1 MIPLY
6 RKYKF
11 VNLVYTFSDRLLL
24 IKRASEFWSPCCG
37 LQHVQMRQN
46 RSNVILCYNKYGNKA
61 IKQLHCLLTRLA
73 YCFGRSLEL
82 LSEFA
87 TKAACHDSNG
97 NVFRVLKL
105 PVSIYFP
112 FSKLMLW
119 PFSHEIRYF
128 AKLSLACFVLDI
140 YKKCWHMTSHW
151 TMTFWND
158 VTLHNDFLKKLPD
171 LGISFIEIIKPFIC
185 VVATCYKSIL
195 YVDKFESVIY
205 KNLALYRVSQK
216 SDTIEIIL
224 LL

>member
-1 MIPLY
+1 MIP
-6 RKYKF
+6 
-11 VNLVYTFSDRLLL
+11 
-24 IKRASEFWSPCCG
+24 C
-37 LQHVQMRQN
+37 
-46 RSNVILCYNKYGNKA
+46 
-61 IKQLHCLLTRLA
+61 
-73 YCFGRSLEL
+73 
-82 LSEFA
+82 
-87 TKAACHDSNG
+87 NG

-171 LGISFIEIIKPFIC
+171 LGISCIEIIKPFIC
-185 VVATCYKSIL
+185 VVPTRYKSIL

-205 KNLALYRVSQK
+205 NNLALYRVSQK

-224 LL
+224 LLWFECLSTTYNNIPNNIHKDIITYPTFGKLIIF